1 MNEKVMDILTH
12 GMIIVLKTEID
23 ELFFVCFF
31 ASPLAK
37 RGWGG
42 IEPPTSRTLNEN
54 HTTRPPAQNINME
67 NAGFDPAASTL
78 RTSHSTD
85 WANPP

>member
-1 MNEKVMDILTH
+1 MNEKVLDILTH

-54 HTTRPPAQNINME
+54 HTTRPPAQLTME

-85 WANPP
+85 

>member
-1 MNEKVMDILTH
+1 MNEKVLDILTH

-54 HTTRPPAQNINME
+54 HTTRPPARMIWRMRVSIPLPRRCE
-67 NAGFDPAASTL
+67 RRTL
-78 RTSHSTD
+78 PIELIPH
-85 WANPP
+85 

>member
-1 MNEKVMDILTH
+1 MNEKVLDILTH

-54 HTTRPPAQNINME
+54 HTTRPPARIYGE
-67 NAGFDPAASTL
+67 CGFRSRCLDV
-78 RTSHSTD
+78 
-85 WANPP
+85 ANVALYRLS